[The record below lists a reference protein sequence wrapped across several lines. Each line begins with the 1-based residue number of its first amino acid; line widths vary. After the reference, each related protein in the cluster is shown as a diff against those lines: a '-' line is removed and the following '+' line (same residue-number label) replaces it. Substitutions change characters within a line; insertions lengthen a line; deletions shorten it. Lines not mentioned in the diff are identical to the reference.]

1 MMQEMRALAALGRT
15 DAVRA
20 RIDTLFRLPREG
32 WFIPAYAVH
41 FVALELLAHGQ
52 TQAAGEAL
60 RRAAG
65 WYRAN
70 PAEMV
75 TPVRRREFADVLY
88 AMGNLDESEKLY
100 RELANNDT
108 TEVAWLAALGAI
120 ASRRGRRDQAEAI
133 AQKLK
138 VMERYIPTPGD
149 DATVGRA
156 KIAAL
161 LGDRDRAIELLVET
175 FGAAGS
181 QRLHEDFDFDGLRND
196 ARFRE
201 LVRPKG

>member
-1 MMQEMRALAALGRT
+1 
-15 DAVRA
+15 
-20 RIDTLFRLPREG
+20 
-32 WFIPAYAVH
+32 
-41 FVALELLAHGQ
+41 
-52 TQAAGEAL
+52 
-60 RRAAG
+60 
-65 WYRAN
+65 
-70 PAEMV
+70 MV

-108 TEVAWLAALGAI
+108 AEVAWLAALGAI
-120 ASRRGRRDQAEAI
+120 ASRRGRRDQAEEI